1 MTRSS
6 LATALL
12 PAIQT
17 ILGISQPTCLL
28 HKARRWHTRITTIR
42 HRWTKPSFA
51 VSQAGTCGSCHDAP
65 LTVSHKLLHDGRN
78 RFISGNGYTGR
89 LSPQP
94 SMSHSQKATTAPSPA
109 RPSMGRSRKQPRRQA
124 TQRIQAHTAS
134 AYGYAA
140 VPSAKPNTGRDRKWL
155 SPQEQTGMPVRSTTP
170 CDTTVHTTQRRPGHN
185 LCRGAFLIFSPSFL
199 PRMPAPPCATRGINH
214 LVSTAQLLC

>member
-28 HKARRWHTRITTIR
+28 HKACRWHTRITTIR

-65 LTVSHKLLHDGRN
+65 LTVSHKLLHNGRN

-94 SMSHSQKATTAPSPA
+94 SMSHSPKKPRQHLPRQGRAWVAAENSHADRLPSESKHTPHPHTATLPSPQ
-109 RPSMGRSRKQPRRQA
+109 RSQIRVA
-124 TQRIQAHTAS
+124 I
-134 AYGYAA
+134 G
-140 VPSAKPNTGRDRKWL
+140 KWL
-155 SPQEQTGMPVRSTTP
+155 SPQEQTGMPVHSTTP
-170 CDTTVHTTQRRPGHN
+170 CDTTAHTTQRRPGHN

-199 PRMPAPPCATRGINH
+199 P
-214 LVSTAQLLC
+214 

>member
-28 HKARRWHTRITTIR
+28 HKACRWHTRITTIR

-78 RFISGNGYTGR
+78 RFISGNGHTGR

-94 SMSHSQKATTAPSPA
+94 SMSHSPKKPRQHLPRQGRAWVAAENSHADRLPSESKHTPHPHTATLPSPQRSQIRVAIGNGCHRKNRPVCRYTAPRHA
-109 RPSMGRSRKQPRRQA
+109 IR
-124 TQRIQAHTAS
+124 QRIQHKGAPAITS
-134 AYGYAA
+134 AGA
-140 VPSAKPNTGRDRKWL
+140 PS
-155 SPQEQTGMPVRSTTP
+155 
-170 CDTTVHTTQRRPGHN
+170 
-185 LCRGAFLIFSPSFL
+185 
-199 PRMPAPPCATRGINH
+199 
-214 LVSTAQLLC
+214 